1 MPHRILIVFAHPSL
15 RRSRTGL
22 PLAAAVSD
30 LEGCSLHDLYE
41 AYPDGDIDVEHE
53 KERLLAHD
61 VIVLQHPFYWYSVP
75 PLLKEWIDLVLEFG
89 WAYGPDG
96 DRLRGKGWMSA
107 ITTGGGLEAYARR
120 GQNRYTV
127 RELLA
132 PIEQTGRLCGMEWL
146 GPFVVHA
153 THRLSDTE
161 IRQHA
166 VDYRRLLEAIRD
178 GRFDRKKA
186 DKLTHLNA
194 DLAAV
199 IREG

>member
-1 MPHRILIVFAHPSL
+1 MPRSILIVFAHPAL
-15 RRSRTGL
+15 RRSRAGRVLAESVADL
-22 PLAAAVSD
+22 P
-30 LEGCSLHDLYE
+30 GCHLHDLYE
-41 AYPDGDIDVEHE
+41 AYPDGDIDVARE

-61 VIVLQHPFYWYSVP
+61 VVVLQHPFYWYSVP

-89 WAYGPDG
+89 WAYGPGG
-96 DRLRGKGWMSA
+96 DRLRGKAWMSA
-107 ITTGGGLEAYARR
+107 ITCGGGLEAYTHK
-120 GQNRYTV
+120 GHNRYTV

-132 PIEQTGRLCGMEWL
+132 PLEQTGRLCGMEWL

-153 THRLSDTE
+153 THKLGDTE

-178 GRFDRKKA
+178 DRFRRERA

-199 IREG
+199 IEGD